1 MLFIGDDVDCPESAT
16 CVEGTIVATCQC
28 MPGYA
33 ARMTRNRGLVCEGA
47 YLLLSTCQGHHNSQ
61 CDAYY
66 IIFFMLFY
74 LLRLLLHITS

>member
-47 YLLLSTCQGHHNSQ
+47 YHLLLSRSSLFPVRCLL
-61 CDAYY
+61 YY
-66 IIFFMLFY
+66 ILHAF
-74 LLRLLLHITS
+74 LLIKLLLHITS